1 MAETTRPLLLPQNRR
16 LRHLRG
22 VCLRNLSFDRPRGR
36 TADDSAVKH
45 SPDKAASLRE
55 QAAGLLLHHSAS
67 TESLRPSA
75 GRRRS
80 TNLGSASPV
89 TRQRRLELM
98 IEGRVADSFFS
109 LHAGD
114 EQEEEEPLY
123 ISELV
128 ERSVNFDFRF
138 FELSQDLCLSTL
150 RLPQVTVKVWAKRL
164 GTWSLHLEELVDL
177 RALNFLGS
185 TIGTHF
191 PPNCLVFH
199 LTDGVYTLELPP
211 KSFTYRQGQPQPT
224 SSYNALMRLS
234 NLERSIQD
242 ALVTQEMLKK
252 QINDVI
258 AENHDVRTELEQAG
272 HRLNLVEKYVSA
284 ERKAVKNSSAQV
296 EKLRA
301 SIASRR
307 EKMAQGRSLMEKT
320 NQDMDNALE
329 KLFADKERS
338 TKVTED
344 IRGQRRRI
352 CEDLN
357 TIFRIEPVP
366 NGKPLQFQILGISLP
381 NAEDYG
387 SAVVNGADEDAL
399 SAALGHVALLTH
411 HLQFYLAVA
420 LPYPITYCGS
430 RSYITDDISIIQDS
444 TRDFPLYL
452 PRGGSAAQFR
462 FDYGWFILNK
472 DIETLCAAQ
481 GLKVMD
487 IRHTL
492 PNLKYLL
499 YVCSA
504 GTDELPERTKGGVR
518 GLRAGIMRSRGASVA
533 DDADSVMSSRR
544 GSFDSDL
551 PPPPGA
557 AVGGGGRS
565 AGDEARRKMKEL
577 RGQAGGN
584 DGDDSVVP
592 EISDVG
598 MPFEGG
604 FGKLTLRTK
613 GMRERVGR

>member
-22 VCLRNLSFDRPRGR
+22 IFLRNLSFDRPRGK

-45 SPDKAASLRE
+45 SPDKVASLRE
-55 QAAGLLLHHSAS
+55 HAGLHHSAS
-67 TESLRPSA
+67 TESLRPSTA
-75 GRRRS
+75 RRRS

-89 TRQRRLELM
+89 TRQRRLELT
-98 IEGRVADSFFS
+98 IEGRVADSFFT
-109 LHAGD
+109 LHAED
-114 EQEEEEPLY
+114 EDEPVY

-138 FELSQDLCLSTL
+138 FELSQDICSPTL
-150 RLPQVTVKVWAKRL
+150 RLPQVTVRLWARRH

-199 LTDGVYTLELPP
+199 LTDGIYTLELPQ
-211 KSFTYRQGQPQPT
+211 KSFSPRQGQPQPT

-234 NLERSIQD
+234 TLERSIQD
-242 ALVTQEMLKK
+242 AMATQETLKQ
-252 QINDVI
+252 QINDMI
-258 AENHDVRTELEQAG
+258 AGNHDERTELDQAG
-272 HRLNLVEKYVSA
+272 QRLNLVQKFVSA
-284 ERKAVKNSSAQV
+284 EQKAVKNSSDQAERLQ
-296 EKLRA
+296 A

-320 NQDMDNALE
+320 DQDMESALD
-329 KLFADKERS
+329 KLSADKQRS
-338 TKVTED
+338 AKVTDD

-366 NGKPLQFQILGISLP
+366 NGKPLQFQILGIALP

-387 SAVVNGADEDAL
+387 SAVVSGAEEDAL

-411 HLQFYLAVA
+411 HLQFYLGVP

-444 TRDFPLYL
+444 TRDFPLYM

-504 GTDELPERTKGGVR
+504 GNDELPERTKGGVR
-518 GLRAGIMRSRGASVA
+518 GLRAGIMRSRGVSVP

-544 GSFDSDL
+544 GSVDSDL
-551 PPPPGA
+551 PA
-557 AVGGGGRS
+557 GGRS

-577 RGQAGGN
+577 RGQAP
-584 DGDDSVVP
+584 GDDGSKVP

-598 MPFEGG
+598 MPFEAD
-604 FGKLTLRTK
+604 FGRLTLRTK
-613 GMRERVGR
+613 GMRERVGK